1 MTDRPNKND
10 PPSTVPPDVSA
21 NVLPDVPAIVLTDVR
36 VGYDEEARPALHID
50 SLTIAAGEKI
60 AVIGSSGAG
69 KTSLVRLVNGLVR
82 PRTGDA
88 VVLGVNL
95 SDPAARRRVFR
106 RRIGCVFQEFNLVER
121 ASVFRNV
128 LFGRLGWMHPLTSF
142 LGWFSET
149 DTELAGLA
157 IRETGLGEYADR
169 RVDSLSGGQR
179 QRVAV
184 ARALAQNPEIL
195 TADEPVSNLDPVLAE
210 DILALIA
217 GAAEGRGAALMMIV
231 HHPSLAQRYADR
243 VIGLR
248 DGRIVYDSAT
258 GAPLDARAQREIY
271 GRNLPLEPVP
281 DEDGD
286 RWDSDAN
293 DGRHPIHVA

>member
-1 MTDRPNKND
+1 MTDRPNNKEH
-10 PPSTVPPDVSA
+10 SA
-21 NVLPDVPAIVLTDVR
+21 AVLPDVPAIVLTAVR
-36 VGYDEEARPALHID
+36 ICYGEESRPALEID
-50 SLTIAAGEKI
+50 DLTIAAGEKVAI
-60 AVIGSSGAG
+60 IGSSGAG

-82 PRTGDA
+82 PGAGDA
-88 VVLGVNL
+88 VILGMKL
-95 SDPAARRRVFR
+95 GSPATRGRVFR

-149 DTELAGLA
+149 DTELADLA
-157 IRETGLGEYADR
+157 IRETGLSEYTDR

-217 GAAEGRGAALMMIV
+217 GAAEGRKATLLMIV

-248 DGRIVYDSAT
+248 EGRIVYDSAT

-271 GRNLPLEPVP
+271 GRNLPLETVP
-281 DEDGD
+281 SEDEGGD
-286 RWDSDAN
+286 WDSDAGADDD